1 MKVIVADSSTLIAL
15 LDTNNFNLLFN
26 IFDEIIIANEV
37 YREIIRRNSHHL
49 TMDNYIK
56 HCQILCQSIEYDEFY
71 EMLVKRLDRG
81 ESESIVLAKRMG
93 FPLMIDEKKGRA
105 IATSLGVGIVG
116 LVGVILKLMDIK
128 AVTKDRAI
136 KIINE
141 VEANNFR
148 LSNELKKLIYEYSPR
163 ST

>member
-1 MKVIVADSSTLIAL
+1 MRVIFADSSTLITL
-15 LDTNNFNLLFN
+15 LDTHNFNLLFN

-37 YREIIRRNSHHL
+37 YREIIHRNSHHL
-49 TMDNYIK
+49 TVDNYIK
-56 HCQILCQSIEYDEFY
+56 QSQILCQSIEYDEFY

-93 FPLMIDEKKGRA
+93 LPLMIDEKKGRA
-105 IATSLGVGIVG
+105 IAKSLGVGIVG
-116 LVGVILKLMDIK
+116 LVGVILKLMNVK

-136 KIINE
+136 EIINE

-148 LSNELKKLIYEYSPR
+148 LSIVLPIVQTNFSNN
-163 ST
+163 